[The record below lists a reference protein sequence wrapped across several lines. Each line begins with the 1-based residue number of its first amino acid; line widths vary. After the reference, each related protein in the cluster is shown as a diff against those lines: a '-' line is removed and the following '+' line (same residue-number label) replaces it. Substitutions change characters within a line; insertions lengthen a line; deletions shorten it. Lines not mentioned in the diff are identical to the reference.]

1 MSYSVSLMR
10 MLDVLEP
17 GLKEVLWA
25 ILDEIEQQRE
35 ASVTKNEFN
44 ELKEIVR
51 DIGQTTKGLA
61 KAQERTELRMEGLA
75 KAQDRTEQKVENLS
89 KAMEGLAEAQKRTEQ
104 KMESLS
110 GAMEGLARA
119 QERTEVKME
128 ELAEAQKRTE
138 QKVGNLSGAME
149 ELAEAQKQ
157 TEKEMAKLSGSLHE
171 TREQTSSIAYAL
183 ESEVGDLAKNMA
195 YEFENEA
202 FRKLPDLMRTRFS
215 LDVREK
221 LVRTFIRGE
230 EINVFAKARRNG
242 EEVLVVGEAVLRLD
256 DRSKM
261 AQLEKN
267 MEAVKEEYGLP
278 VVPLIITHFA
288 HPDILRKAREQG
300 VLIVQSFEWE

>member
-1 MSYSVSLMR
+1 

-25 ILDEIEQQRE
+25 ILDEIEQHRE
-35 ASVTKNEFN
+35 ASVTKNEFS

-51 DIGQTTKGLA
+51 DLGQTTSGLA
-61 KAQERTELRMEGLA
+61 KAQERTE
-75 KAQDRTEQKVENLS
+75 QKVESLS
-89 KAMEGLAEAQKRTEQ
+89 KSIEGLAEAQKRTEQ

-119 QERTEVKME
+119 QE
-128 ELAEAQKRTE
+128 ELT
-138 QKVGNLSGAME
+138 
-149 ELAEAQKQ
+149 EAQKQ
-157 TEKEMAKLSGSLHE
+157 TEKEIARLSGSVRG
-171 TREQTSSIAYAL
+171 TRGQVGGLAKSMAYAL
-183 ESEVGDLAKNMA
+183 
-195 YEFENEA
+195 ENEA
-202 FRKLPDLMRTRFS
+202 FRKLPDLMRTRFG

>member
-1 MSYSVSLMR
+1 MPDRSVR
-10 MLDVLEP
+10 
-17 GLKEVLWA
+17 GT
-25 ILDEIEQQRE
+25 R
-35 ASVTKNEFN
+35 
-44 ELKEIVR
+44 
-51 DIGQTTKGLA
+51 GQVGGLA
-61 KAQERTELRMEGLA
+61 KSM
-75 KAQDRTEQKVENLS
+75 
-89 KAMEGLAEAQKRTEQ
+89 
-104 KMESLS
+104 
-110 GAMEGLARA
+110 
-119 QERTEVKME
+119 
-128 ELAEAQKRTE
+128 
-138 QKVGNLSGAME
+138 
-149 ELAEAQKQ
+149 
-157 TEKEMAKLSGSLHE
+157 
-171 TREQTSSIAYAL
+171 AYAL
-183 ESEVGDLAKNMA
+183 
-195 YEFENEA
+195 ENEA
-202 FRKLPDLMRTRFS
+202 FRKLPDLMRTRFG